1 MILAD
6 SSVWIDFLRSLQT
19 WQTFR
24 LKELLASEEVL
35 MGDLILLEILQGY
48 KSDREA
54 GRVET
59 LLKPLDVI
67 EIGGRSLVLEAARN
81 YRLLRRSG
89 ITVRSTID
97 TLIATRCIAD
107 GLILLHGDR
116 DFLPFE
122 RELGLSVERQAT
134 H

>member
-6 SSVWIDFLRSLQT
+6 TSVWIDFLRSLQT
-19 WQTFR
+19 WQAFR

-48 KSDREA
+48 ASEREA
-54 GRVET
+54 GRIET
-59 LLKPLDVI
+59 LLKPLDLI

-107 GLILLHGDR
+107 GLTLLHSDR

-122 RELGLSVERQAT
+122 RELGLSVVRQAT